1 MFFLLRFDDANICLL
16 TFKYGGEQK
25 RGFFEKATFWQ
36 NDTKDTKTTQRIEQV
51 QKKWHVLGLRP

>member
-1 MFFLLRFDDANICLL
+1 ML

-25 RGFFEKATFWQ
+25 RGIFEKAKFWQ

-51 QKKWHVLGLRP
+51 LKKWHVLGLRP